1 MLRYNINLL
10 PDFYSVRNKEA
21 IDYSFQGMQDKK
33 CLVFFDN
40 GFKSTQVKNKE
51 VIGELV
57 WDGFLLFL
65 NRNISLKDI
74 NNGID
79 LFDER
84 LVALQRMNSNIK
96 ANNEET
102 RQYILEKLQSNN
114 IEYEIM
120 GDLNLVS
127 GNCITYDMW
136 STRNK
141 SVINDAIDCIGKS
154 EVNYFPNDRFKFK
167 ISFNKSLDVI
177 FDYEHVGE
185 VVLENNNQVI
195 VIKLLNNNFK
205 LKDKMDDLLEKGY
218 EITLKELKDI

>member
-1 MLRYNINLL
+1 MLRYDINLL

-21 IDYSFQGMQDKK
+21 IDYSFEGMQDKK

-40 GFKSTQVKNKE
+40 GFKSTQVEDKE

-84 LVALQRMNSNIK
+84 LVALQRMNNNIK
-96 ANNEET
+96 ANNEEI
-102 RQYILEKLQSNN
+102 RQYILDKLQSNN

-141 SVINDAIDCIGKS
+141 IVINDAIDCIGKS
-154 EVNYFPNDRFKFK
+154 EVNYFPNDRFNFK
-167 ISFNKSLDVI
+167 ICFNRSLDVL
-177 FDYEHVGE
+177 FNYEHIGE
-185 VVLENNNQVI
+185 IQLENDKQLL
-195 VIKLLNNNFK
+195 VIKLLNNKCSMKN
-205 LKDKMDDLLEKGY
+205 KMDILKEK
-218 EITLKELKDI
+218 EHNISLKELQKL